1 MPIVV
6 RLPRGG
12 RGPDAVQTLR
22 IGGSARLVAVGE
34 VTRAVR
40 SEADASLYHKNLQAV
55 TYVTGDL
62 AGQNES
68 PVYAIL
74 AMNKAIAGL
83 TRRTGHSTRQCGFL
97 TGEACGGSMARVAG

>member
-1 MPIVV
+1 VPIVV

-40 SEADASLYHKNLQAV
+40 SEADASL
-55 TYVTGDL
+55 
-62 AGQNES
+62 
-68 PVYAIL
+68 
-74 AMNKAIAGL
+74 
-83 TRRTGHSTRQCGFL
+83 
-97 TGEACGGSMARVAG
+97 